1 MSCTPTSFSLG
12 RSLSP
17 LSPSDE
23 SRFVPHP
30 SVSSIMEGH
39 FTKASSP
46 NQPEI
51 KVDTNNVQDQDD
63 NNNAESGVSK
73 TTDDSN
79 LTTPRKKS
87 NLIEEEEEET
97 LVGATICFT
106 PEPSPRSSPNLRGI
120 GGDAATAALPNI
132 DSLNSNSNDYIGSV
146 AVPSGSNSKMGSSVM
161 HVASSLDGR
170 STTEYEILDGISSK
184 GTIEVEEL
192 IIDDDDEDCDAP
204 PSLDE
209 KKTGNKNEGRNEMA
223 AMLSN
228 PTSGGDVN
236 NAFKSPHPT
245 NDTNNQVPA
254 FVSTNSNEALKLDLS
269 SDDTLNEEPKK
280 DSDSTSTSPKVD
292 ERPLTPFKNLHK
304 FWEGQ
309 SNFTHMTKSMIGR
322 ILGTDTPK
330 EGVDLDD
337 ATAQDAK
344 KTDHPDV
351 DTKSTGGGGEES
363 AEKRIQPS
371 GTHVDELNSSGQQVD
386 HAIQVQPTRNKFSLL
401 PFAATMLNALSVLA
415 GTAAT
420 LFVSASILV
429 GMFMH
434 GHISSIIGNV
444 RALIVRIL
452 THKFKRAEIAQD
464 TNEVEKVLQDMVD
477 RVAKSSEAPPS
488 EQPVVT
494 NLSKLFVDEA
504 SNGNE
509 SSSALEPK
517 EKVLLKRINDMVTT
531 SVVTKCKK
539 ALSALKANKAVF
551 AIASFALISIFLMSS
566 YMLQSGTTGVVHESK
581 DDISIHLDVMG
592 VHIQEDLH
600 CVSTNTATFVGIPL
614 WELLLSPTLF
624 EGFEDQALN
633 EGMYWLSTFVV
644 LSVLSSL
651 FCAYIFKSEI
661 PFLST
666 KSNTGIWSEEEH
678 QQFLAGYNEH
688 GGRWKLVSA
697 YVPTRTYTQ
706 VKTHGC
712 YWLKIRSPVR
722 MAKARK
728 LTPTRTSFGSSIP
741 ASARSLLT
749 PKTPSSVSSTTS
761 TPKKSNK
768 KAKTPTIKGI
778 LVEQDHN
785 KTYKNVTPRSE
796 SRTKRM
802 QKMKMKGSKSDPV
815 KRVRIRSP

>member
-1 MSCTPTSFSLG
+1 
-12 RSLSP
+12 
-17 LSPSDE
+17 
-23 SRFVPHP
+23 
-30 SVSSIMEGH
+30 MEGH

-79 LTTPRKKS
+79 LTTPSKKS
-87 NLIEEEEEET
+87 NLIEEEED
-97 LVGATICFT
+97 LIVGATICFT
-106 PEPSPRSSPNLRGI
+106 PQPSPRSSPNLRGI

-236 NAFKSPHPT
+236 NAFKSPPPT

-477 RVAKSSEAPPS
+477 RVATSSEAPPS

-504 SNGNE
+504 SNG
-509 SSSALEPK
+509 
-517 EKVLLKRINDMVTT
+517 T
-531 SVVTKCKK
+531 
-539 ALSALKANKAVF
+539 VF